1 MTKKSLK
8 LIKCTI
14 SGEDEDEDLQQQR
27 QQQQHLKLK
36 SVEHVYDMI
45 T

>member
-14 SGEDEDEDLQQQR
+14 SGEDEDEDLQQQAPSE
-27 QQQQHLKLK
+27 LK
-36 SVEHVYDMI
+36 SVEQVYDMI